1 MFKMKGKIVKKICI
15 VIVAILLL
23 LGSYNIVNAVTESEL
38 EQRRIELNLKIEEA
52 GKNIENIEV
61 ELTQNLEAINALDE
75 EIFLYEEQIDTLSQN
90 LSQIETQIRQAQT
103 ALTEIETKYEYQ
115 KRIIR
120 KKINICI

>member
-1 MFKMKGKIVKKICI
+1 MKKICI